1 MDGNGAPQSE
11 LVLRETEQVS
21 DEREDHE
28 GDGIQQEDNTE
39 RYGYLLLRCID
50 CGSYGG
56 YRAATAYRR
65 AGGYQMGGFARHFE
79 PSAHEVAEYEDG
91 RNRGDG
97 EAQPFAA
104 HLQGALHV
112 HSEAKP
118 YDRCLEQDV
127 RGLVVELRIG
137 MAEEQG
143 EEKAADKGDGGGY
156 VRGGTEYEGENESR
170 FGEDFAFGGFALF
183 HEISAF
189 VVYSAKVTP
198 CPINVQYINV
208 FVYNFVL

>member
-1 MDGNGAPQSE
+1 MNHGIEIFFPLFLNRKAERSDTGNYPQGACQLDGRGHFEGFVAVGGGGSDNRTRVVDGNGAPQSE
-11 LVLRETEQVS
+11 LVLREAEQVS

-50 CGSYGG
+50 CGSHGG

-118 YDRCLEQDV
+118 
-127 RGLVVELRIG
+127 LRP
-137 MAEEQG
+137 M
-143 EEKAADKGDGGGY
+143 
-156 VRGGTEYEGENESR
+156 
-170 FGEDFAFGGFALF
+170 
-183 HEISAF
+183 
-189 VVYSAKVTP
+189 P
-198 CPINVQYINV
+198 
-208 FVYNFVL
+208 

>member
-1 MDGNGAPQSE
+1 MPE
-11 LVLRETEQVS
+11 
-21 DEREDHE
+21 
-28 GDGIQQEDNTE
+28 
-39 RYGYLLLRCID
+39 
-50 CGSYGG
+50 
-56 YRAATAYRR
+56 ATRW
-65 AGGYQMGGFARHFE
+65 
-79 PSAHEVAEYEDG
+79 EVAEYEDG